1 MRIVRSAPIY
11 RSALLKRSD
20 IFGTLYPLSRSA
32 LAPVERSLRTERSGH
47 SRSGGG
53 PPLLIL
59 PYLFSL
65 QPEGVSPE
73 NFMAELLRDMTSVF
87 LRLAEKFRAVMVG
100 QALEGK

>member
-1 MRIVRSAPIY
+1 MRTVRSAPNC

-20 IFGTLYPLSRSA
+20 VVGALYPLPQSA
-32 LAPVERSLRTERSGH
+32 LAPVERSFRPERSGR
-47 SRSGGG
+47 SRSGG

-59 PYLFSL
+59 QYLLSL
-65 QPEGVSPE
+65 QPEGVSQE

-87 LRLAEKFRAVMVG
+87 LKLAEKFRAVMVG